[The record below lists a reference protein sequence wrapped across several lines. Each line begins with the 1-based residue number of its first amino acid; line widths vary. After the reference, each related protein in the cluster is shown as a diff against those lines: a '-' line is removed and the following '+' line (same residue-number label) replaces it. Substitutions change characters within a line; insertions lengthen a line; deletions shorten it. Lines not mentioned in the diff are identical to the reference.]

1 MKNDIRKK
9 SNQNNYGLMYIKSN
23 YLLKKITANLK
34 IKKLLQLIKQN
45 KYFLNKL
52 GKNIDSFKKCLQT
65 EVEIEIQ
72 NNKYGKFINYLDNEK
87 SYFHIFF
94 DDNKEEIKRNEIT
107 QDDKVIKIKIIIDYE
122 SNFFSRLFMSCN
134 YIKKI
139 NFTKFER
146 KNIYDMSSM
155 FSSCSSLEEL
165 DISNIKTDKL
175 NQ

>member
-1 MKNDIRKK
+1 MKDDIRKK
-9 SNQNNYGLMYIKSN
+9 SNQNNYGLISIKSN

-45 KYFLNKL
+45 KFFLNKL
-52 GKNIDSFKKCLQT
+52 GKNIDSFKKCLQI

-72 NNKYGKFINYLDNEK
+72 NNKYGKFINYLDDEK

-146 KNIYDMSSM
+146 KNIYDMSNM